1 MPSDTDPRE
10 AMADLAR
17 RADRIVNLILHSD
30 LPRVDIEIE
39 IETFREACL
48 RQYPTA
54 RPSSRCSTRAG
65 SGASGSSGAASGRG
79 SRKARGLTSRARE

>member
-48 RQYPTA
+48 RQYPDGEA
-54 RPSSRCSTRAG
+54 LFEMLYESRFRRIWEQWGGERPGVEEGPRPD
-65 SGASGSSGAASGRG
+65 
-79 SRKARGLTSRARE
+79 